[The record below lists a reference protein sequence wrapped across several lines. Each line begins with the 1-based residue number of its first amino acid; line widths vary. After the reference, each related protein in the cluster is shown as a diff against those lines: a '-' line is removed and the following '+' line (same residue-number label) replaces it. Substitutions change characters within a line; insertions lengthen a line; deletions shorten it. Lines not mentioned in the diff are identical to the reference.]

1 MGRIILF
8 IGQFSKDV
16 QRPNFLTLTMRVV
29 VTKNLLWLAEKLY
42 SQNWREFHQ
51 LSCVVILW
59 QDQLQVQKKKVF
71 QNSEEEI
78 CSDLWEVRMN
88 LFSSEL
94 FTIKIFRNMLRLTK
108 LPLSLGKKIPTE
120 KLLIYLE
127 TRRTHGS
134 NDINF
139 LSVTSLVF
147 PQNEFKKS
155 ENDRDFSC
163 DHFAFF

>member
-1 MGRIILF
+1 M
-8 IGQFSKDV
+8 
-16 QRPNFLTLTMRVV
+16 
-29 VTKNLLWLAEKLY
+29 NLL
-42 SQNWREFHQ
+42 
-51 LSCVVILW
+51 
-59 QDQLQVQKKKVF
+59 
-71 QNSEEEI
+71 
-78 CSDLWEVRMN
+78 
-88 LFSSEL
+88 SSEL

-147 PQNEFKKS
+147 PQNEFKKVRKRS
-155 ENDRDFSC
+155 RFFSRSFC
-163 DHFAFF
+163 FFFKGGGGLNH

>member
-1 MGRIILF
+1 
-8 IGQFSKDV
+8 
-16 QRPNFLTLTMRVV
+16 MRVV

-51 LSCVVILW
+51 LSCVVILL
-59 QDQLQVQKKKVF
+59 QDQLQVQKKII
-71 QNSEEEI
+71 SEEEI

-88 LFSSEL
+88 LFSSKL

-134 NDINF
+134 NDLNF
-139 LSVTSLVF
+139 FSL
-147 PQNEFKKS
+147 
-155 ENDRDFSC
+155 
-163 DHFAFF
+163 A